1 MWRDHVCPGPQ
12 AREGNVDGFRGL
24 SNGHLC
30 PDPRDGGRVGVPGLQ
45 EPPSPEA
52 VEGSQPQA
60 SRKLVLDSKLGFLA
74 GCPRGRRSPSLSFR
88 FLLGEAGWGWGGEGL
103 PRSTGGGV
111 SETGAV
117 TVPKIHHE
125 PGPAGLSGP
134 LGPFMS
140 CSEWP
145 TRGSESRLGSATPAA
160 GRLVP
165 VKYQPG
171 STWGRGPASPTALP
185 D

>member
-1 MWRDHVCPGPQ
+1 M
-12 AREGNVDGFRGL
+12 DGFRGL

-88 FLLGEAGWGWGGEGL
+88 FLLCEAGWGWGG
-103 PRSTGGGV
+103 
-111 SETGAV
+111 ETGAV

-125 PGPAGLSGP
+125 PGPAGLSGAFGSIYVLFRVAHTGLRVTFGVSYP
-134 LGPFMS
+134 SGGQAGPR
-140 CSEWP
+140 EV
-145 TRGSESRLGSATPAA
+145 PA
-160 GRLVP
+160 R
-165 VKYQPG
+165 
-171 STWGRGPASPTALP
+171 
-185 D
+185 